1 MRYSRH
7 IAAVICPLAVLAFS
21 VLPSAAGSYSQDSTA
36 NSVVPPAYTVLSQ
49 EDVELVMSVFDGQQP
64 SVIIGKADA
73 FIQTGK
79 SIEEK
84 AGIAYYIYNYFKIVI
99 FFFFM
104 TFYYS
109 SPIKYNYFIFIIF
122 HISIPL
128 ATFLIFFLILLS
140 CHVIQ
145 LLFQIPS
152 LLQILTFHL

>member
-84 AGIAYYIYNYFKIVI
+84 AGIAYYIYNY
-99 FFFFM
+99 
-104 TFYYS
+104 Y
-109 SPIKYNYFIFIIF
+109 II
-122 HISIPL
+122 I
-128 ATFLIFFLILLS
+128 
-140 CHVIQ
+140 CY
-145 LLFQIPS
+145 
-152 LLQILTFHL
+152 